1 MNKKALSIPIILFA
15 LLFFATSMF
24 FTVNEI
30 QYAIVFQF
38 GKSQKIITEPGLYFK
53 IPLIQNVN
61 YFDSRIL
68 EYDAAPKPIVTQD
81 KKTLIVDN
89 FARWKIDNPLQFFKS
104 VRNTGIAVSRI
115 DDIIYSIL
123 REELGKHDLIEIV
136 NYNRSEIMATVTEK
150 SAIQLKEYGIDVKDV
165 RIKRADLPEE
175 NEKAVFDRMRAERN
189 RKAKQYRSE
198 GEEEALKIRALTD
211 KERKIILAEA
221 YKKAEILRG
230 EGDGDAINIYAKSY
244 EKSPSF
250 YEFVRTL
257 EAYETTF
264 DKGETDVVL
273 SSDSDFLKFMKK
285 GPQ

>member
-1 MNKKALSIPIILFA
+1 MNKKALSIPVILFA
-15 LLFFATSMF
+15 LMFLGTSMF

-38 GKSQKIITEPGLYFK
+38 GKSQKVITEPGLYFK
-53 IPLIQNVN
+53 IPFIQNVN

-68 EYDAAPKPIVTQD
+68 EYDAAPKPVVTQD

-89 FARWKIDNPLQFFKS
+89 FARWKIDDPLQFFKS

-150 SAIQLKEYGIDVKDV
+150 SAVQLKEYGIDVKDV

-230 EGDGDAINIYAKSY
+230 EGDGDAISIYAKSY

-257 EAYETTF
+257 EAYEKTF
-264 DKGETDVVL
+264 ENGETDVVL

-285 GPQ
+285 GVK

>member
-1 MNKKALSIPIILFA
+1 MNKKTLSIPIILFA
-15 LLFFATSMF
+15 LMFFGTSMF

-38 GKSQKIITEPGLYFK
+38 GKSQNVVTEPGLYFK
-53 IPLIQNVN
+53 IPLIQNVS

-68 EYDAAPKPIVTQD
+68 EYDAAPKPVVTQD

-89 FARWKIDNPLQFFKS
+89 FARWKIDDPLQFFKS
-104 VRNTGIAVSRI
+104 VRNEGIAVSRI

-189 RKAKQYRSE
+189 RQAKQYRSE

-211 KERKIILAEA
+211 KEKKIILAEA
-221 YKKAEILRG
+221 YKKAETLRG
-230 EGDGDAINIYAKSY
+230 EGDGDAISIYAKSY

-264 DKGETDVVL
+264 ENGETDVVL

-285 GPQ
+285 GVK

>member
-1 MNKKALSIPIILFA
+1 MNKKTLSISIAIFA
-15 LLFFATSMF
+15 LLFFGTSMF

-38 GKSQKIITEPGLYFK
+38 GKSQKVITEPGLYFK
-53 IPLIQNVN
+53 IPLIQNVD

-68 EYDAAPKPIVTQD
+68 EYDASPKPVVTQD

-89 FARWKIDNPLQFFKS
+89 FARWKIDKPLLFFKS
-104 VRNTGIAVSRI
+104 LRNVGIAVSRI

-136 NYNRSEIMATVTEK
+136 NFNRSKIMATVTEK
-150 SAIQLKEYGIDVKDV
+150 SAIQLKQYGIDVKDV

-189 RKAKQYRSE
+189 RQAKQYRSE

-211 KERKIILAEA
+211 KEKKIILAEA
-221 YKKAEILRG
+221 YKKAETLRG
-230 EGDGDAINIYAKSY
+230 EGDGDAISIYAKSY

-250 YEFVRTL
+250 YEFTRTL
-257 EAYETTF
+257 EAYEKTF
-264 DKGETDVVL
+264 ENGETNVVL

-285 GPQ
+285 GMN